1 VYWQVA
7 IATAANSC
15 DSKTAALIFRLRG
28 QFAAA
33 IMGQLHSSTA
43 MDSNFYFYFHI
54 HLFFVM
60 FDFYSAFLYIQPI
73 YKI

>member
-1 VYWQVA
+1 VFWQVA

-28 QFAAA
+28 QLAAA

-43 MDSNFYFYFHI
+43 MDSNFLLFSYSP
-54 HLFFVM
+54 FFVM